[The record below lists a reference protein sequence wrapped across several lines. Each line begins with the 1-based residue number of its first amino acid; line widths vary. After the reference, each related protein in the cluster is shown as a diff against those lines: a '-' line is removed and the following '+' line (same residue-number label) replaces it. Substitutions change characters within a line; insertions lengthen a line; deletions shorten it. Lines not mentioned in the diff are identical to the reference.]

1 MQGLKHHN
9 KRHTNWPDGQRLY
22 WAIKLALDVEA
33 CADLLADK
41 PVDPARLDR
50 KALAESREASLVRL
64 VRPIDVLER
73 NVA

>member
-1 MQGLKHHN
+1 MKY
-9 KRHTNWPDGQRLY
+9 RYTNWPDGQRLY
-22 WAIKLALDVEA
+22 WAFKLALDVEA

-50 KALAESREASLVRL
+50 KALAESREASLVQL

>member
-1 MQGLKHHN
+1 M
-9 KRHTNWPDGQRLY
+9 KRYTRWPDGQRLF

-33 CADLLADK
+33 CADLLADR
-41 PVDPARLDR
+41 PVDPVRLDR
-50 KALAESREASLVRL
+50 KALAESCEASLVQL